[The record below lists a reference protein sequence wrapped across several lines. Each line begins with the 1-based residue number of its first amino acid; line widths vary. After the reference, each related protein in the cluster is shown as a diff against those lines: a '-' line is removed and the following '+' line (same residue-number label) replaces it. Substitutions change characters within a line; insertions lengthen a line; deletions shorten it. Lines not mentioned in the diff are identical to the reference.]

1 MNQNTGQKS
10 DQYTTKLGTTIM
22 GLQLTGHKYKYVGS
36 LDIIDTDDKYI
47 KELERQIEN
56 SIDAWN
62 ITCWQIYGSNG
73 YVVEIA
79 ALKNELREVK
89 AELFMIKKFLEKA
102 KRKTNQQFDED
113 C

>member
-1 MNQNTGQKS
+1 
-10 DQYTTKLGTTIM
+10 M

-56 SIDAWN
+56 SIAAWY

-79 ALKNELREVK
+79 ALKNE
-89 AELFMIKKFLEKA
+89 
-102 KRKTNQQFDED
+102 
-113 C
+113 